1 MRERVARWVVG
12 VMMVGWL
19 GAPAPSVRDTAFA
32 LVLLDQTI
40 ETEGVTLHVQ
50 LERDDDRDGNGSA
63 PVSRADRPVRLTI
76 EAKRA
81 PDGTPLTHWWPGA
94 WIDWQI
100 DPLSG
105 SVPTCSQRI
114 GRYLG
119 GSLLARPLVD
129 LTGSYVVTMDQEPSL
144 SVLDPSVNF
153 AGRSSLYRSV
163 SLPAPAV
170 DWVSTPD
177 DRWLV
182 AAVPDAKAV
191 VVVGTGDFT
200 IAHRIDRSRRPRQV
214 LMQPQSRLVW
224 ISELEDQAG
233 GKGQGWLTAIDT
245 AAWSIVESF
254 PVGEG
259 LPLVTFAVDGPWV
272 YAASRSARQLTIIDS
287 QRMVVQRTVPL
298 DFAPTGLAAT
308 FSQPAPSA
316 QPAQPAQPA
325 EPMLWVVDGKRGR
338 FVRFDVEGRER
349 DRIAV
354 AQTLEWASLSPDG
367 RWVVVA
373 TPPTGLTAVATTA
386 PHRMVSIP
394 LSGKP
399 SHLLWSDQFAYV
411 LVPEQGTLSLFTWPS
426 LGEGALPIK
435 SIAIGASALSV
446 KAGGPVASAMALM
459 ADGKGTFIAHPTERM
474 IYTYMEGMNAPSQ
487 GVRAYGH
494 TPLAVK
500 TVRRTFHEIEPGIYR
515 QWARLPAS
523 SGRLMLAIAG
533 ESPSVRTCLGL
544 PPLGQEAP
552 RQTKGGWQ
560 WAALNKL
567 TARVAEHVTIRLTRE
582 SVGEERED
590 GSPAHV
596 TLRLMRARGG
606 LYDEWPLRRLPDSP
620 NAYEVTGT
628 VREAGTYFLYP
639 TVNGRPSSVPGTLI
653 VEE

>member
-12 VMMVGWL
+12 VMMLSWL

-32 LVLLDQTI
+32 LVLMDQTV
-40 ETEGVTLHVQ
+40 EAEGVMLRVQ
-50 LERDDDRDGNGSA
+50 LERDDNRDGNGPD

-81 PDGTPLTHWWPGA
+81 PGGTPLTQWWPGA

-144 SVLDPSVNF
+144 SVLDSSVNF

-163 SLPAPAV
+163 SLPAPAA

-177 DRWLV
+177 DRWLAV
-182 AAVPDAKAV
+182 VVPDSKAV
-191 VVVGTGDFT
+191 VVIETGDFT
-200 IAHRIDRSRRPRQV
+200 IAHRIDRPRRPRQV

-245 AAWSIVESF
+245 ATWSIMESF

-259 LPLVTFAVDGPWV
+259 LPLVTFAADGPWV
-272 YAASRSARQLTIIDS
+272 YAASRSARQLTVIDS
-287 QRMVVQRTVPL
+287 QRMVVHRAVPL

-308 FSQPAPSA
+308 LSGPV
-316 QPAQPAQPA
+316 QPAQ
-325 EPMLWVVDGKRGR
+325 PMLWVVDGKKGR
-338 FVRFDVEGRER
+338 LVRFDAEGRER

-354 AQTLEWASLSPDG
+354 AQTLEWATVSPDS
-367 RWVVVA
+367 RWVVAA
-373 TPPTGLTAVATTA
+373 TPTTGLTAIATTP
-386 PHRMVSIP
+386 PHRMILIP

-399 SHLLWSDQFAYV
+399 SNLLWSDQFAYV
-411 LVPEQGTLSLFTWPS
+411 LMPEQGTLSLFAWPS
-426 LGEGALPIK
+426 LGEGSVPVK
-435 SIAIGASALSV
+435 SIAIGAQPLSV
-446 KAGGPVASAMALM
+446 RAGGPTASAMALM
-459 ADGKGTFIAHPTERM
+459 ADGKGTFVAHPAERT

-515 QWARLPAS
+515 QWVRLPAS
-523 SGRLMLAIAG
+523 TGRLMLAIAA
-533 ESPSVRTCLGL
+533 ESPSVRACVGL
-544 PPLGQEAP
+544 PPLGQQTP
-552 RQTKGGWQ
+552 RQATQGWQ
-560 WAALNKL
+560 WAALPKL
-567 TARVAEHVTIRLTRE
+567 TAHVAQEVTVQLSRLSRE

-590 GSPAHV
+590 GSHAHV
-596 TLRLMRARGG
+596 TLRLMRAKGG

-620 NAYEVTGT
+620 NAYEATGT

>member
-1 MRERVARWVVG
+1 MRERIARWVVCVTMLG
-12 VMMVGWL
+12 SL
-19 GAPAPSVRDTAFA
+19 GALAPSVRDTAFA
-32 LVLLDQTI
+32 LVLMDQRV
-40 ETEGVTLHVQ
+40 EVEGVTLRVQ
-50 LERDDDRDGNGSA
+50 LERDDNWDGKESD
-63 PVSRADRPVRLTI
+63 PVSRTDRPIRLTV

-81 PDGTPLTHWWPGA
+81 PDGTPLTQWWPGA

-163 SLPAPAV
+163 SLPAPAA
-170 DWVSTPD
+170 DWVATPD

-182 AAVPDAKAV
+182 LAVPSTKAV
-191 VVVGTGDFT
+191 IVVETGDFT
-200 IAHRIDRSRRPRQV
+200 IAHRIDRPRHPRQ
-214 LMQPQSRLVW
+214 LFMQPQSRLIW
-224 ISELEDQAG
+224 ISELEDRAG

-245 AAWSIVESF
+245 ATWSVVESF
-254 PVGEG
+254 SVREG
-259 LPLVTFAVDGPWV
+259 LPLVTFAAEGGWV
-272 YAASRSARQLTIIDS
+272 YVANRSARQLTIIDS
-287 QRMVVQRTVPL
+287 RRMVVHRTLSL
-298 DFAPTGLAAT
+298 DFSPTGLAAT
-308 FSQPAPSA
+308 PS
-316 QPAQPAQPA
+316 
-325 EPMLWVVDGKRGR
+325 EPMLWVVDGKKGR
-338 FVRFDVEGRER
+338 VVRFDVDGHER
-349 DRIAV
+349 DRLAV
-354 AQTLEWASLSPDG
+354 APTLEWASLSPDG

-373 TPPTGLTAVATTA
+373 TPPTGLTAIATTS

-399 SHLLWSDQFAYV
+399 RDLLWSDQFAYV

-426 LGEGALPIK
+426 LGEGAVPVK

-446 KAGGPVASAMALM
+446 RAGGPTASTMTLM
-459 ADGKGTFIAHPTERM
+459 ADGKGTFIAHPTERT
-474 IYTYMEGMNAPSQ
+474 IYTYMEGMNAPTQ

-500 TVRRTFHEIEPGIYR
+500 TVRRTLQEIEPGVYH
-515 QWARLPAS
+515 QWVRLPAS

-533 ESPSVRTCLGL
+533 ESPLVRTCVGL
-544 PPLGQEAP
+544 PPLGQETP
-552 RQTKGGWQ
+552 RQASQGWQ
-560 WAALNKL
+560 WEALPKL
-567 TARVAEHVTIRLTRE
+567 TAHVAEPVTVQLSRLSRE
-582 SVGEERED
+582 SAGEERDD
-590 GSPAHV
+590 GSAAHV

-620 NAYEVTGT
+620 NAYEATGT

-639 TVNGRPSSVPGTLI
+639 TVNGRPASVPGTLI